1 MQLYKLYEPYELYK
15 LNRIFA
21 YQSIETMKS
30 YTRNI
35 VIGLCVA
42 LAACSFSRG
51 KKAEQGAARV
61 QAFRLPEI
69 PSIYTD
75 EREQVKYLVARYW
88 EHFDFADTSL
98 IRRPEITEQAFANYL
113 QLFPR
118 VPYADVER
126 AIASML
132 DRAMDA
138 DSVMF
143 AHFTSLYEK
152 YLYDPNSPMLSEEF
166 YIPVLRYIVA
176 SPRVGEVDK
185 LRPAFRLEMALKNR
199 PGSAATDF
207 VYTLPSGKREK
218 LSDIRADYTILFF
231 NNPDCDACR
240 AIKAEFEAADFV
252 NFLLREKR
260 GESRRLVFLSVYPD
274 PDVEAWRRHLKE
286 QPKSWVCAY
295 DDGQVIKEQ
304 RLYDLRAIPTFYLLD
319 RDKKII
325 FKDVPFRVIAS
336 FLEQ

>member
-21 YQSIETMKS
+21 YQSIETMKN

-51 KKAEQGAARV
+51 KKAEQGAARM

-126 AIASML
+126 DVESGGIDMKIFE
-132 DRAMDA
+132 RDA

-218 LSDIRADYTILFF
+218 LSFLSHPSRLHDSILQQS
-231 NNPDCDACR
+231 R
-240 AIKAEFEAADFV
+240 
-252 NFLLREKR
+252 L
-260 GESRRLVFLSVYPD
+260 RRLPGDQSGVRGRRFREFP
-274 PDVEAWRRHLKE
+274 VERETGGIAAAGI
-286 QPKSWVCAY
+286 S
-295 DDGQVIKEQ
+295 
-304 RLYDLRAIPTFYLLD
+304 
-319 RDKKII
+319 
-325 FKDVPFRVIAS
+325 FRVPRPRR
-336 FLEQ
+336 